1 MRLSKEHA
9 EKIFKNYLKYIKR
22 SIKKKIF
29 LYEPL
34 DFTTTYKRFIQWI
47 QDEDFKVIREI
58 PTDGEVENH
67 LSDLIKHFLIENA
80 YYALAER
87 YIQRIILNK
96 LGSSDPNE
104 IRVLEIGDFIRER
117 LEKEGLKKLK
127 TFKEKSKFKT
137 YLTAAV
143 FRLLIDFWRHKNH
156 EEEKVTKHG
165 TEIEKSL
172 HQPLDDPLTMLIK
185 TEDEAFKKKTV
196 EFLPRIL
203 DKLDFKEKLVIQLKY
218 EKNMKISAIART
230 LGRTRFLTEQFIK
243 QTERRISKKILGGS
257 HEASGR

>member
-1 MRLSKEHA
+1 
-9 EKIFKNYLKYIKR
+9 
-22 SIKKKIF
+22 
-29 LYEPL
+29 
-34 DFTTTYKRFIQWI
+34 
-47 QDEDFKVIREI
+47 
-58 PTDGEVENH
+58 
-67 LSDLIKHFLIENA
+67 
-80 YYALAER
+80 
-87 YIQRIILNK
+87 
-96 LGSSDPNE
+96 
-104 IRVLEIGDFIRER
+104 
-117 LEKEGLKKLK
+117 
-127 TFKEKSKFKT
+127 
-137 YLTAAV
+137 
-143 FRLLIDFWRHKNH
+143 
-156 EEEKVTKHG
+156 VTKHG